1 MNSLGDEGVRRSGP
15 PIVSCENLTYSYP
28 GSERAALADVTFE
41 LRAGEYVGVVGPNG
55 GGKSTLVRLLN
66 GLLRADSGGVR
77 VGGLDPATEPY
88 LVRRK
93 VGMLFQNPEN
103 GLVAPF
109 VEDDVAFGL
118 ENLGVEREE
127 MRERVREA
135 IQAVGL
141 EGYERREPHTLSG
154 GEKQRVALAGLL
166 ALEPEVLLLDEPTSM
181 LDAAGRRDILERLE
195 ELRGTRTVL
204 HVTHHLEE
212 LLDADRVLVL
222 NAGRLVADVRPERL
236 VSDADL
242 LEENHLVLPPTLR
255 LAAGLGLGPAKLR
268 TPEELAEAIVE
279 KIGSEARA
287 R

>member
-1 MNSLGDEGVRRSGP
+1 MRNRNDEGARRGGP
-15 PIVSCENLTYSYP
+15 PAVSCDNLTFSYP
-28 GSERAALADVTFE
+28 GSERAALANVTFE

-55 GGKSTLVRLLN
+55 GGKSTLLRLIN
-66 GLLRADSGGVR
+66 GLLRADSGDVR

-88 LVRRK
+88 LVRRR

-135 IQAVGL
+135 IRAVGL
-141 EGYERREPHTLSG
+141 DGYERREPHTLSG

-166 ALEPEVLLLDEPTSM
+166 ALDPEVLLLDEPTSM
-181 LDAAGRRDILERLE
+181 LDAAGQREILERLE
-195 ELRGTRTVL
+195 ELRGARTVV
-204 HVTHHLEE
+204 HVTHHLDE

-222 NAGRLVADVRPERL
+222 NAGKLVADVSPERL
-236 VSDADL
+236 VSDPDL
-242 LEENHLVLPPTLR
+242 LRNNRLALPTTLR
-255 LAAGLGLGPAKLR
+255 LAAALGLGPAKLR
-268 TPEELAEAIVE
+268 TPEDLASAIAQ
-279 KIGSEARA
+279 KIRSEART